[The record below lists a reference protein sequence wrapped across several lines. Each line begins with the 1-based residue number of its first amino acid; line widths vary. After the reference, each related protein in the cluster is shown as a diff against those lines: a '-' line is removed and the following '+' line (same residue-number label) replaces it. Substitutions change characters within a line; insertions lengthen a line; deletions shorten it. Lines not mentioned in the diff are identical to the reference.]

1 MGSTSATLRETVA
14 TDSNGLHFDLSVA
27 QLAQAGVDPG
37 KPAVIEV
44 RPYTT
49 EDWERDNAGRV
60 YESAADM
67 DAALDEYRALPDA
80 ESA

>member
-1 MGSTSATLRETVA
+1 METSRGKLSATVM
-14 TDSNGLHFDLSVA
+14 TDSSGLRVHLPPA

-49 EDWERDNAGRV
+49 QDWERDNAGRI
-60 YESAADM
+60 YDNTAEM
-67 DAALDEYRALPDA
+67 DAALDEYRAP
-80 ESA
+80 